1 MFDMEDWCWLFA
13 LLYNSVCVFHG
24 CPLFHCSSSSGV
36 SLTLGYSIH
45 SLHLSWIP
53 HCWGI
58 DLHSLYSDLNSIH
71 RRQEEMQVRGRCC
84 CCCCC
89 CCCSCC
95 CCCCCCCSCFCC
107 CCCCCCCCS
116 CCCSCWRWRIL
127 DWNAACVFSSRF
139 HTYLYHHFGFRCTV
153 QSVKSILYDT
163 FQALV
168 TSALQLLR
176 DKSIRSHGIRQRNIE
191 IIWNI
196 SYPMARANVPPWS
209 KTFENHLSTCSLV
222 VYYLLLWQYCHFV
235 VESAHFGS
243 SNLYLLKE
251 SCPGSPEA

>member
-1 MFDMEDWCWLFA
+1 M
-13 LLYNSVCVFHG
+13 
-24 CPLFHCSSSSGV
+24 CSSSSGV

-71 RRQEEMQVRGRCC
+71 RRQEEMQVRER
-84 CCCCC
+84 

-95 CCCCCCCSCFCC
+95 CCCCC
-107 CCCCCCCCS
+107 
-116 CCCSCWRWRIL
+116 CWRWRIL

-196 SYPMARANVPPWS
+196 SYPMERANVPPWS
-209 KTFENHLSTCSLV
+209 KTFENHPSTCSLV

-235 VESAHFGS
+235 VESAHFGRES
-243 SNLYLLKE
+243 RSTNMSILAQRELPKVLRRHRPSYL
-251 SCPGSPEA
+251 